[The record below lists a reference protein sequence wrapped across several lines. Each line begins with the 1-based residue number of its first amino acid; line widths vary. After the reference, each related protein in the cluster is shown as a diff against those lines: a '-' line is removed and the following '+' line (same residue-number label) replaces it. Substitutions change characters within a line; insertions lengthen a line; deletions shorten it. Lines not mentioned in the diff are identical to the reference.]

1 MNESTIR
8 GAGLGAWAGKTEF
21 QLSLRQAD
29 RSPGICFSY
38 PSPKPRAPDAVS

>member
-8 GAGLGAWAGKTEF
+8 GAGLGARAGKTEF

-29 RSPGICFSY
+29 RSAGICFSD
-38 PSPKPRAPDAVS
+38 PSPKPQAPGAVS